1 MSKMRYILSLLMIS
15 LSIGVIAQEPEKWD
29 LKTCVEYAVQHNI
42 SVQQADVQ
50 SRLAKLQADLAK
62 NSQLPSLS
70 GSSGMGLRLGR
81 SIDPT
86 TNGFTN
92 TQFLYNNFGLNGG
105 VQIFNAGKLRNS
117 ANATDYSWQASL
129 ADMQNAA
136 NDISL
141 NVATF
146 YLQILSAIEQTEIA
160 KIQISQ
166 TKEQLIA
173 TKKRVDVGLLPEIN
187 LLELETQLA
196 NDSSNFISAISNVEQ
211 SKLSLKALLN
221 LDAAKPFD
229 VVVQPV
235 EQIKLQNF
243 ADLQPEYVFSVAS
256 QNLPNVKA
264 ANFRVK
270 AAEKNVKAAKA
281 NFYPTLSF
289 GYSLSSNFSNQF
301 KYISGYEFSGYST
314 PTALSPYVTVNNSK
328 YYVQSPVFTSTSGTR
343 NWGNIWNGWGN
354 QVNNN
359 FGQSLGFQL
368 NIPIFNAGQSK
379 ISYQQA
385 KLNFRSA
392 SLQEENT
399 QRKLK
404 QDIFSAYTNAVVAL
418 NKLNATQKAMTSA
431 EKAYSFATK
440 RYELGLL
447 GTIELLNNQNNFLK
461 AKVNFKSAQYEYVFR
476 IKLLEFYKGENLSL

>member
-1 MSKMRYILSLLMIS
+1 MSLT
-15 LSIGVIAQEPEKWD
+15 AQTPKQWD
-29 LKTCVEYAVQHNI
+29 LRTCVEYAIKHNI
-42 SVQQADVQ
+42 SVQQADIQARV
-50 SRLAKLQADLAK
+50 AKLQADQAK
-62 NSQLPSLS
+62 YNQLPTIS
-70 GSSGMGLRLGR
+70 GSSGLGMRLGR
-81 SIDPT
+81 SIDPVTNAFT
-86 TNGFTN
+86 T

-105 VQIFNAGKLRNS
+105 VQIYNNNRLGNTA
-117 ANATDYSWQASL
+117 AASNYNWL
-129 ADMQNAA
+129 ASIADLKTAS
-136 NDISL
+136 NDISV

-146 YLQILSAIEQTEIA
+146 YLQVLSTIEQSEIA
-160 KIQISQ
+160 KIQIAQ
-166 TKEQLIA
+166 TTEQLAA
-173 TKKRVDVGLLPEIN
+173 TKKRVEVGLLPEIN

-196 NDSSNFISAISNVEQ
+196 NDSSNFISAISSVEQ

-229 VVVQPV
+229 VQVQPV

-243 ADLQPEYVFSVAS
+243 ADLQPEYVFNIAS

-264 ANFRVK
+264 ANYRVK
-270 AAEKNVKAAKA
+270 ASEKNVKAAKA

-314 PTALSPYVTVNNSK
+314 PTALSPYVNINNSK

-368 NIPIFNAGQSK
+368 SIPIFNAGQSK
-379 ISYQQA
+379 IAYQQA

-404 QDIFSAYTNAVVAL
+404 QDIFSAYTTAVVAL
-418 NKLNATQKAMTSA
+418 NKLNATQKAMVSA
-431 EKAYSFATK
+431 EKAYNFASK

-461 AKVNFKSAQYEYVFR
+461 AKVNFKAAQYEYVFR

>member
-1 MSKMRYILSLLMIS
+1 MIS
-15 LSIGVIAQEPEKWD
+15 LSVGLMAQEPEKWD
-29 LKTCVEYAVQHNI
+29 LKTCVEYAIQHNI

-50 SRLAKLQADLAK
+50 ARLAKLQADLAK
-62 NSQLPSLS
+62 NNQLPTVN

-92 TQFLYNNFGLNGG
+92 TQFLFNNFGLNGG
-105 VQIFNAGKLRNS
+105 VQIFNAGKLRNT
-117 ANATDYSWQASL
+117 ADATQLSWQASL

-196 NDSSNFISAISNVEQ
+196 NDSSNYISAISSVEQ

-229 VVVQPV
+229 VLVQPV

-243 ADLQPEYVFSVAS
+243 ADLQPEYVFSIAS

-264 ANFRVK
+264 ANYRVK
-270 AAEKNVKAAKA
+270 AAEKNVKSAKA

-301 KYISGYEFSGYST
+301 KYISGYEFGGYST
-314 PTALSPYVTVNNSK
+314 PTTSSPFVNINNTK
-328 YYVQSPVFTSTSGTR
+328 YYIQSPIYTTTTSTR
-343 NWGNIWNGWGN
+343 NWSNIWNGWGK
-354 QVNNN
+354 QVDNN
-359 FGQSLGFQL
+359 FGQSFGFQL
-368 NIPIFNAGQSK
+368 NVPIFSAGQSK

-385 KLNFRSA
+385 KLNYRSA
-392 SLQEENT
+392 TLQEENT

-404 QDIFSAYTNAVVAL
+404 QDIFSAYTTALVAL
-418 NKLNATQKAMTSA
+418 NKLNATQKAMVSA

-447 GTIELLNNQNNFLK
+447 GTIELLNNQNNYLK
-461 AKVNFKSAQYEYVFR
+461 AKVNFKAAQYEYVFR
-476 IKLLEFYKGENLSL
+476 VKLLEFYKGENLSL